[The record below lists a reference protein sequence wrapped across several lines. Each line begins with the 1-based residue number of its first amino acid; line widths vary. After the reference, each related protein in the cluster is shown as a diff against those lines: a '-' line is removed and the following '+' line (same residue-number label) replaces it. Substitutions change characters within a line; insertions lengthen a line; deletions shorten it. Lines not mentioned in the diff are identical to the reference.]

1 MNPKENCY
9 IQIQMIT
16 LKQVKAKTNH
26 VSTELNRQK
35 SYSEKTVTRKL
46 SFQKILKIFKK
57 KKDLVNLKLCINKKA

>member
-1 MNPKENCY
+1 
-9 IQIQMIT
+9 MIT

-57 KKDLVNLKLCINKKA
+57 KKRLSEFEIMH

>member
-1 MNPKENCY
+1 
-9 IQIQMIT
+9 MIT